1 MRPAHWLPPVVWMGV
16 ILWLGSGDFSAT
28 ETSLILGPFLFWLFP
43 LATPAEIAAW
53 HGGLRKLAH
62 LTVYAILALLWY
74 RGLARDG
81 RISAG
86 RSALIALAISLAW
99 AGVDEIRQAL
109 VPSRTGTVRDVAI
122 DAAGAS
128 AALAVRHL
136 GWRGVDAF
144 ASLLLWLAA
153 AGGALMIAL
162 NLAAGVGSG
171 LLWLTTP
178 AAWLLLL
185 LRRSGR
191 ARPPS

>member
-1 MRPAHWLPPVVWMGV
+1 MRPAQWLPPVVWMGV

-28 ETSLILGPFLFWLFP
+28 ETGSVLGPFLSWLFP
-43 LATPAEIAAW
+43 LATPAEIAAG
-53 HGGLRKLAH
+53 HALARKVAH

-74 RGLARDG
+74 RGLAQDP
-81 RISAG
+81 RIGAG

-99 AGVDEIRQAL
+99 AGIDEIRQTL
-109 VPSRTGTVRDVAI
+109 VASRTGTVRDVAI

-136 GWRGVDAF
+136 GWRGVDGLA
-144 ASLLLWLAA
+144 ALLLWLAA
-153 AGGALMIAL
+153 AGGAVMIAL

-171 LLWLTTP
+171 VLWLTTP

-185 LRRSGR
+185 LRRSSR

>member
-28 ETSLILGPFLFWLFP
+28 QTGSILGPFLSWLFP
-43 LATPAEIAAW
+43 LATPAEIAAG
-53 HGGLRKLAH
+53 HAMVRKVAH

-74 RGLARDG
+74 RALAQG
-81 RISAG
+81 PRIGAG

-99 AGVDEIRQAL
+99 AGIDEIRQTL
-109 VPSRTGTVRDVAI
+109 VASRTGTVRDVAI

-136 GWRGVDAF
+136 GWRGVDGL

>member
-28 ETSLILGPFLFWLFP
+28 ETSSILGPVLSWLFP
-43 LATPAEIAAW
+43 LATPAEIAAG
-53 HGGLRKLAH
+53 HAVLRKVAH

-74 RGLARDG
+74 RGLAQSARVA
-81 RISAG
+81 AG
-86 RSALIALAISLAW
+86 RSALIALGISLAW
-99 AGVDEIRQAL
+99 AGVDEIRQTL
-109 VPSRTGTVRDVAI
+109 VASRTGTVRDVAI

-128 AALAVRHL
+128 VALAVRHL
-136 GWRGVDAF
+136 GWRGVDGL

-171 LLWLTTP
+171 VLWLTTP
-178 AAWLLLL
+178 TAWLLLV
-185 LRRSGR
+185 LRRSSR